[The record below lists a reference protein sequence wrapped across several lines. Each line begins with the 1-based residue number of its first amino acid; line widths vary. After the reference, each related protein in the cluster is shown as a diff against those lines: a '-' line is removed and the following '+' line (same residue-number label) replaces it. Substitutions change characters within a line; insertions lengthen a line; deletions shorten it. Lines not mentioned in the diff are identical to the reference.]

1 MFFEVLGQY
10 SKEFKEEVQ
19 RRNFMFK
26 VRTILFVVIL
36 LLSTNTVA
44 HAESLFSPITQEDES
59 IFLTDTSDHRN
70 LVDKKADLESDMDD
84 FNIHFDDLYAMKLL
98 MKLRSEPVTYTV
110 AEGDNL
116 YRIALANDLS
126 VNELMD
132 MNNISGDLIFPG
144 DELIVKQGTGISEDT
159 PKRQVM
165 GVTASPIEPVAPS
178 AASTPKTASTKVATS
193 APVVTAEPK
202 TEGAVEMT
210 MEATAYTAYCT
221 GCSGTTAYGI
231 DLRANPNEKVI
242 AVDPRVI
249 PLGTR
254 VWVEGYGEAIAGD
267 TGGAIKGNK
276 IDVFIPSHEN
286 AMQWGRKQVKLR
298 ILD

>member
-1 MFFEVLGQY
+1 
-10 SKEFKEEVQ
+10 
-19 RRNFMFK
+19 MFK
-26 VRTILFVVIL
+26 VRTILFVALITL
-36 LLSTNTVA
+36 TTNSVA
-44 HAESLFSPITQEDES
+44 HASNVLSPTDQRDEM
-59 IFLTDTSDHRN
+59 ILLTDASDQRN
-70 LVDKKADLESDMDD
+70 LVDEETDLETEMDD

-98 MKLRSEPVTYTV
+98 MKIRSEPVIYTV
-110 AEGDNL
+110 TEGDNL

-126 VNELMD
+126 LSELMN
-132 MNNISGDLIFPG
+132 MNNITGDLIFPG
-144 DELIVKQGTGISEDT
+144 DELIVKQGTGKSEDS

-165 GVTASPIEPVAPS
+165 GVTAPPNEPVAPS
-178 AASTPKTASTKVATS
+178 AASTKIEVS
-193 APVVTAEPK
+193 APVVAEAPK
-202 TEGAVEMT
+202 TDGSIEMT

-231 DLRANPNEKVI
+231 DLRANPEEKVI
-242 AVDPRVI
+242 AVDPRII

-276 IDVFIPSHEN
+276 IDVFMPSYEN
-286 AMQWGRKQVKLR
+286 AMQWGRKQVKLI

>member
-1 MFFEVLGQY
+1 
-10 SKEFKEEVQ
+10 
-19 RRNFMFK
+19 MFK
-26 VRTILFVVIL
+26 VRTILFVALITL
-36 LLSTNTVA
+36 TTNSVA
-44 HAESLFSPITQEDES
+44 HASNVLSPMDQRDEM
-59 IFLTDTSDHRN
+59 ILLTDASDQRN
-70 LVDKKADLESDMDD
+70 LVDEETDLETEMDD

-98 MKLRSEPVTYTV
+98 MKIRSEPVIYTV
-110 AEGDNL
+110 TEGDNL

-126 VNELMD
+126 LSELMN
-132 MNNISGDLIFPG
+132 MNNITGDLIFPG
-144 DELIVKQGTGISEDT
+144 DELIVKQGTGKSEDS

-165 GVTASPIEPVAPS
+165 GVTAAPNEPVAPS
-178 AASTPKTASTKVATS
+178 AASTKIEVS
-193 APVVTAEPK
+193 APVVAEAPK
-202 TEGAVEMT
+202 TDGSIEMT

-231 DLRANPNEKVI
+231 DLRANPDEKVI
-242 AVDPRVI
+242 AVDPRII

-276 IDVFIPSHEN
+276 IDVFMPSYEN
-286 AMQWGRKQVKLR
+286 AMQWGRKQVKLI